1 MKSTSAELDRRQMT
15 SGVQRVFAQVTR
27 YPLEI
32 LDPEAALEED
42 LGIDSVKLGEV
53 FAVLRET
60 YQLPPVLGIPPEQLR
75 TIGGIASALVQYL
88 VEHGAESNGNGHAAV
103 AAAVVNGNGHV
114 AAAAAAAPIAAALPA
129 PPLAAP
135 PAAAPATPTAPAAP
149 S

>member
-1 MKSTSAELDRRQMT
+1 MT

-75 TIGGIASALVQYL
+75 TIGGIAGALVQHL

-103 AAAVVNGNGHV
+103 AAAVVNGNGAAVVNGNGNGYVAAV
-114 AAAAAAAPIAAALPA
+114 AAAVTPPPA
-129 PPLAAP
+129 PLPI
-135 PAAAPATPTAPAAP
+135 TIT